1 MFGVW
6 HFFPPQTPTTQIII
20 HPVDIGDIAD
30 EVKEDL
36 DVVEDGGGDHVVHGG
51 ARLAQGA
58 RWDGVLDQPLSAGV
72 KIYDLVVS
80 SISSFNV

>member
-1 MFGVW
+1 MRELAN
-6 HFFPPQTPTTQIII
+6 
-20 HPVDIGDIAD
+20 PVDIGDIAD

-72 KIYDLVVS
+72 KIYDFTF
-80 SISSFNV
+80 SSFSCFLHI

>member
-1 MFGVW
+1 M
-6 HFFPPQTPTTQIII
+6 IRII

-36 DVVEDGGGDHVVHGG
+36 DVVEDGGGDHVIHGG

-72 KIYDLVVS
+72 KIYD
-80 SISSFNV
+80 FCFF